1 MREIKQNILP
11 KVKKYKR
18 EKDYDYW
25 VKHPSKKALEK
36 LKAPTYQFINELD
49 NDSLG
54 SRQELKTCAGHHNTK
69 RKAKE

>member
-25 VKHPSKKALEK
+25 VKHPSKKALKK
-36 LKAPTYQFINELD
+36 LKAPTYQ
-49 NDSLG
+49 
-54 SRQELKTCAGHHNTK
+54 LKSASVEDITT
-69 RKAKE
+69 